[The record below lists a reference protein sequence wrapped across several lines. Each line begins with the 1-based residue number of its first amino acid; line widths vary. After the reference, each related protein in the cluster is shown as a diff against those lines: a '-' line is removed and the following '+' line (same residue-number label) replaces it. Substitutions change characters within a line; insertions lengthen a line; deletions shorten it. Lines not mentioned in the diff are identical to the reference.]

1 MAYNFASRLIT
12 LKGLMPDEY
21 IRKKWTEKEQ
31 TMFTLTHSSTG
42 SG

>member
-1 MAYNFASRLIT
+1 
-12 LKGLMPDEY
+12 MPDEY

>member
-1 MAYNFASRLIT
+1 LKAHLQFFLMAYNFASRLIT

-31 TMFTLTHSSTG
+31 TMFT
-42 SG
+42 